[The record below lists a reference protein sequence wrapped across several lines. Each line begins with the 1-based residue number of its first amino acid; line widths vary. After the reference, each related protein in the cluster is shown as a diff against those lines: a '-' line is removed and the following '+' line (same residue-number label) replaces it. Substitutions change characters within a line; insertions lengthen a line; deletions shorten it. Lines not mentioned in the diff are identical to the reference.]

1 MPETPMV
8 KMVTAVSAMMAKATI
23 TVVPV
28 SRVVVSA
35 AMVARTAMM
44 ATVVTHAVV
53 TAVMSTVVSAMRS
66 SIRRQRHQQCGH
78 GCRNE
83 CKAPQQGFSPFVSA
97 SLQDEAPSLLKRLA
111 NMPVMD
117 I

>member
-1 MPETPMV
+1 
-8 KMVTAVSAMMAKATI
+8 
-23 TVVPV
+23 
-28 SRVVVSA
+28 
-35 AMVARTAMM
+35 MVARTAMM
-44 ATVVTHAVV
+44 ATVVAHAVV